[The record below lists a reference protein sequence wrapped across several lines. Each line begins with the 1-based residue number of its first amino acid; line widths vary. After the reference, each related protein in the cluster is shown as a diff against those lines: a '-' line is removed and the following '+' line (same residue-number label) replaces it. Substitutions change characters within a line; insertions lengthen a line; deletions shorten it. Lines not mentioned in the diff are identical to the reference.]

1 MAEDTPTSRTIL
13 LVDDEANITS
23 ALKRT
28 LRRDGYH
35 ILTANSGAEGLDL
48 LAVHEVGVIISDQ
61 RMPQMTGVEF
71 LRKVKA
77 LYPKTFRMVLSGYT
91 ELESVTSAINEG
103 AIYKFLTKPWDDEQL
118 RENIREAFQRYEM
131 EQENLRLA
139 RELQNANDKLSL
151 LNLNLERQVADKG
164 REIVHNINLLKIS
177 QEILEHL
184 PVAIIGIDDQDMIA
198 ASNRQADAL
207 FRRYPGECLLGLLA
221 SDCLP
226 PILLQKLQNT
236 ISTSEAFDG
245 GLVQLADGVAMQIW
259 LSSMGEASCSKGTI
273 VVLLPFKASR
283 DGEIITQRRSA

>member
-1 MAEDTPTSRTIL
+1 MVEDTHTSRTIL

-28 LRRDGYH
+28 LRRDGYN

-48 LAVHEVGVIISDQ
+48 LGVHEVGVIISDQ

-77 LYPKTFRMVLSGYT
+77 LYPKTFRIVLSGYT

-118 RENIREAFQRYEM
+118 RENIREAFERYEM
-131 EQENLRLA
+131 EQENLRLTG
-139 RELQNANDKLSL
+139 ELQNANNKLSL
-151 LNLNLERQVADKG
+151 LNLNLEQQVADKA
-164 REIVHNINLLKIS
+164 REIVHNINLLQIS

-198 ASNRQADAL
+198 ASNRRADAL
-207 FRRYPGECLLGLLA
+207 FRQQPDECLLGSLA

-226 PILLQKLQNT
+226 EILLQKLQNT
-236 ISTSEAFDG
+236 ISTGHEAFDG
-245 GLVQLADGVAMQIW
+245 GLVQLADDAVMQVWI
-259 LSSMGEASCSKGTI
+259 SPMGEGSRSKGTI
-273 VVLLPFKASR
+273 VVLSSFNAS
-283 DGEIITQRRSA
+283 

>member
-1 MAEDTPTSRTIL
+1 MAEETHTLRTIL
-13 LVDDEANITS
+13 LVDDEVNITS

-28 LRRDGYH
+28 LRRDGYN
-35 ILTANSGAEGLDL
+35 ILTANSGAEGLNL
-48 LAVHEVGVIISDQ
+48 LTLHEVGVIISDQ
-61 RMPQMTGVEF
+61 RMPQMTGVDF
-71 LRKVKA
+71 LRKVKV

-118 RENIREAFQRYEM
+118 RENVREAFQRYEM

-139 RELQNANDKLSL
+139 RELQSANNKLSL
-151 LNLNLERQVADKG
+151 LNLNLAQQVADKTH
-164 REIVHNINLLKIS
+164 EIVHNINLLQIS

-198 ASNRQADAL
+198 ASNRRAEAL
-207 FRRYPGECLLGLLA
+207 FRRLPGEHLLGALA

-226 PILLQKLQNT
+226 AIILQKLQNT

-245 GLVQLADGVAMQIW
+245 GLVPLSDNVAVHVWI
-259 LSSMGEASCSKGTI
+259 SPMGEASRSKGTI
-273 VVLLPFKASR
+273 IVLLPFKAV
-283 DGEIITQRRSA
+283 

>member
-1 MAEDTPTSRTIL
+1 MVEETHTSRTIL

-28 LRRDGYH
+28 LRRDGYN
-35 ILTANSGAEGLDL
+35 ILTANSGEEGLNL
-48 LAVHEVGVIISDQ
+48 LAIHEVGVIISDQ

-77 LYPKTFRMVLSGYT
+77 LYPKTFRIVLSGYT

-131 EQENLRLA
+131 EQENLRLT
-139 RELQNANDKLSL
+139 RELQRVNDKLSL
-151 LNLNLERQVADKG
+151 LNLNLEQQVAEKAQ
-164 REIVHNINLLKIS
+164 EIVHNINLLQIS

-184 PVAIIGIDDQDMIA
+184 PVAIVGIDNQDMIA

-207 FRRYPGECLLGLLA
+207 FRRNPGECLLGSLA
-221 SDCLP
+221 SDYLP
-226 PILLQKLQNT
+226 EILLQVLQNA
-236 ISTSEAFDG
+236 IPAGNAEIDG
-245 GLVQLADGVAMQIW
+245 GLVQLADDVAMHVWI
-259 LSSMGEASCSKGTI
+259 SPMGEASHSKGTI
-273 VVLLPFKASR
+273 IVLIPFKAS
-283 DGEIITQRRSA
+283 